1 MESFVTTFL
10 KTEITAIPRLLDKY
24 IGKYYNNTLCN
35 GATWMLFLWYILHV
49 IFDSLLNA
57 LLRRMKYK
65 EYIRIRLQRS
75 VWYLGF
81 YTTACIYCSATLLR
95 NDIPVIYTNSP
106 FDGTN
111 TPSGHLILGY
121 IVVATF
127 FLHSA
132 LWERLK
138 YCHVIVA
145 TNYSCLFL
153 FLFFSYFLR
162 FVEGAFR
169 LTVLVSLTQIA
180 LELARC
186 ITSLV
191 KRNKL
196 SIKVTGTFFAV
207 NVLVFFINDLL
218 VVPILFGYP
227 LIAGF
232 SPAVSILLTLLLT
245 WLILETYDSII
256 AKAVFHWFSHTES
269 NENIKCDRDIFE
281 CSLFPPRNDATY
293 NLQILRKEMIE
304 REERSVSL
312 RKPKNRNMVFQ
323 TLKCM
328 VAIKRK
334 LKEKRQGSP
343 PLDQEKLLENNSGQE
358 NNATNAKNSDPTNDH
373 LTTNAEEVVGGRL
386 EFKINSNDGIDPN
399 LHNSSKCKKD

>member
-49 IFDSLLNA
+49 IFDSLLNVHCKGLSIDFNIISGKLQA

-138 YCHVIVA
+138 YRHVIVA

-162 FVEGAFR
+162 
-169 LTVLVSLTQIA
+169 
-180 LELARC
+180 
-186 ITSLV
+186 
-191 KRNKL
+191 
-196 SIKVTGTFFAV
+196 
-207 NVLVFFINDLL
+207 
-218 VVPILFGYP
+218 
-227 LIAGF
+227 
-232 SPAVSILLTLLLT
+232 
-245 WLILETYDSII
+245 
-256 AKAVFHWFSHTES
+256 
-269 NENIKCDRDIFE
+269 
-281 CSLFPPRNDATY
+281 
-293 NLQILRKEMIE
+293 
-304 REERSVSL
+304 
-312 RKPKNRNMVFQ
+312 
-323 TLKCM
+323 
-328 VAIKRK
+328 
-334 LKEKRQGSP
+334 
-343 PLDQEKLLENNSGQE
+343 
-358 NNATNAKNSDPTNDH
+358 
-373 LTTNAEEVVGGRL
+373 
-386 EFKINSNDGIDPN
+386 
-399 LHNSSKCKKD
+399 